1 MGKQDNKT
9 ARATF
14 LVRLEALVA
23 EGREEGLDNK
33 TIRKVL
39 KDVRQ
44 RLRAGV
50 PVERALR
57 ALTSIGHRLRT
68 AHPPSADGFAAPAG

>member
-1 MGKQDNKT
+1 VGKQDNKT

-50 PVERALR
+50 P
-57 ALTSIGHRLRT
+57 
-68 AHPPSADGFAAPAG
+68 